1 MCSANNY
8 HLRNADDKLAV
19 PLPKTEFLKKNFSK
33 NETVVK
39 LWLRLMSLFQPIDH
53 MRNINLSFKD

>member
-33 NETVVK
+33 NETLATFDELISTYRPYAK
-39 LWLRLMSLFQPIDH
+39 YQFI
-53 MRNINLSFKD
+53 F